1 MRQTLSVAICVIVS
15 LVLMAIGTRYI
26 HPHWILGTLYS
37 LQLHAASACVVAMI
51 VALLVKRHYVVW
63 LLFAVSVLFA
73 GHAVL
78 MGRDFAAPL
87 TAAEAAAPT
96 FKLLSFNILNDN
108 FTNAEDIVRTIQTS
122 GADLVNIME
131 AAPLRIYMDELA
143 KTYPYRVGC
152 GLLIEDCDQLMLS
165 KVPIE
170 APVVQSLS
178 DIFPDRFILAKVT
191 VAGRPINF
199 VGMHTTK
206 PYFDNFHS
214 MELNRAALAIGETTG
229 PLLLSG
235 DFNASSLAPNMR
247 RFLSNTD
254 LATAGFEP
262 ATWPIRAGVFGLP
275 IDHVYARAP
284 LKIKSLTRI
293 ADALGS
299 NHYGLIAEIA
309 ITGP

>member
-37 LQLHAASACVVAMI
+37 LQMHAAVACVLAMI
-51 VALLVKRHYVVW
+51 VALLVKRHFAVW
-63 LLFAVSVLFA
+63 LLFAASLLFA

-78 MGRDFAAPL
+78 MGREFAAPM
-87 TAAEAAAPT
+87 TAADAGAPT
-96 FKLLSFNILNDN
+96 IRLMSFNILNDN
-108 FTNAEDIVRTIQTS
+108 FANAEDIVRTIQSS

-131 AAPLRIYMDELA
+131 AAPLRVYMDELA

-152 GLLIEDCDQLMLS
+152 GVLIEDCDQLMLS

-170 APVVQSLS
+170 APIVQSLS
-178 DIFPDRFILAKVT
+178 EIFPDRFILAKVT
-191 VAGRPINF
+191 VAGRPIHF

-214 MELNRAALAIGETTG
+214 LELNRAALAISETTG

-235 DFNASSLAPNMR
+235 DFNASSIAPNMR
-247 RFLSNTD
+247 RFLNNTD
-254 LATAGFEP
+254 LATAQFEP

-284 LKIKSLTRI
+284 LKIKSLSRLPT
-293 ADALGS
+293 AHGS

-309 ITGP
+309 VTGQ